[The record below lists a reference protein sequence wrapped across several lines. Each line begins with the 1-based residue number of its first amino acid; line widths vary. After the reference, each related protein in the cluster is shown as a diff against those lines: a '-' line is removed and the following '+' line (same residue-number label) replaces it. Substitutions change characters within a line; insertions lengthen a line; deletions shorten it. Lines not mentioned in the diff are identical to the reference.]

1 MLVALLFVVDILG
14 VISGVFVVSA
24 LVFSASTIM
33 SLRLAAIDIM
43 LPSG

>member
-1 MLVALLFVVDILG
+1 LG

-24 LVFSASTIM
+24 VVFSASTIM